1 MREEKRRVAMGVT
14 NGVQQW
20 LIEYTD
26 GSSEY
31 KYLNLYNNQWSDS
44 NTADGTPDKTPADD
58 TPDPN
63 PNPDTGTGTGLNW
76 DTFRFLMSRYLFL
89 DESSPIIQEFWNA
102 YETKFKDMP
111 GVTLADIPNLIIGTG
126 LSPTFDKEYAAYI
139 AIRKDVNNVTG
150 ITSLAEFNQA
160 RAEYKNLLSMYGLRD
175 LATNENIDKFLTGN
189 ISVAEANARLSTA
202 FEAIQNADSLLRQQ
216 LGSLNLSDA
225 DLARAL
231 LLGKDGAVALQDKIK
246 VANIKAGEVQAGLK
260 SVIGAE
266 ELARQGVSRQQAASG
281 LATTKN
287 QVGGYA
293 AEAVRQGEMVG
304 DLQKE
309 LESENI
315 LGLASQRRKRIQQRA
330 VARFS
335 GKSGAISQSLAKKT
349 TGTI

>member
-1 MREEKRRVAMGVT
+1 MKEEKRRVAMGVT

-26 GSSEY
+26 NSSEY

-44 NTADGTPDKTPADD
+44 NTADGEPDKKPADD
-58 TPDPN
+58 TSDLDSDP
-63 PNPDTGTGTGLNW
+63 GTGLNW

-111 GVTLADIPNLIIGTG
+111 GVSIDMIPNLIIGTG
-126 LSPTFDKEYAAYI
+126 LSPTFDKEYASYI

-160 RAEYKNLLSMYGLRD
+160 RAEYKSLLSMYGLRD
-175 LATNENIDKFLTGN
+175 MATNENIDKFLTGN
-189 ISVAEANARLSTA
+189 ISAAEANARLSTA

-266 ELARQGVSRQQAASG
+266 ELARQGVSRQQAAAG
-281 LATTKN
+281 LAATKN
-287 QVGGYA
+287 QVGGYS
-293 AEAVRQGEMVG
+293 AEAIRQGEMVG

-349 TGTI
+349 TGSI